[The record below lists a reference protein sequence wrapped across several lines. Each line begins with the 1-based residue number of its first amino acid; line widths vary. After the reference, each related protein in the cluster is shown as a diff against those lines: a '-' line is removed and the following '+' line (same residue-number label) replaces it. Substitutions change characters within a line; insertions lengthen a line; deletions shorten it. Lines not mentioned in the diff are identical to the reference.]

1 VRVAGSSVRQMTE
14 TTPADGRPDWTL
26 HPKAVLQRYLEKERE
41 SFVAKLD
48 GLGERDVRRPLTPTG
63 TNLLGLVKHVAS
75 VQGDYLGGVF
85 GRPFDVPMPW
95 FADDAEVNADM
106 WVPADESRA
115 QILELWR
122 RSCEHADATVAALDL
137 DATGEV
143 PWWPPHLREV
153 TLQRVMVHLLAEV
166 ARHAGHADIVR
177 ELVDERAG
185 NDDGNLP
192 EQTRQEWAAYR
203 ARVEEAAVE
212 AARRAGEP
220 A

>member
-1 VRVAGSSVRQMTE
+1 MTE
-14 TTPADGRPDWTL
+14 TTPAPGRPDWTL
-26 HPKAVLQRYLEKERE
+26 HPKTVLQRYLEKERA

-48 GLGERDVRRPLTPTG
+48 GLGEREARRPLTPTG

-75 VQGDYLGGVF
+75 VQADYLGAVF

-106 WVPADESRA
+106 WATADETREE
-115 QILELWR
+115 ILDLWR
-122 RSCEHADATVAALDL
+122 RSCAHADATVAALDL

-153 TLQRVMVHLLAEV
+153 TLHRVLVHLLAEV

-192 EQTRQEWAAYR
+192 EQSREEWAAYR
-203 ARVEEAAVE
+203 ARLDEAAVE
-212 AARRAGEP
+212 AARRVGDVAQL
-220 A
+220 

>member
-1 VRVAGSSVRQMTE
+1 MTHA
-14 TTPADGRPDWTL
+14 TPAPERPAWTL
-26 HPKAVLQRYLEKERE
+26 HPKAVLQRYLERERT

-48 GLGERDVRRPLTPTG
+48 GLGEHDVRRTLTPTG

-75 VQGDYLGGVF
+75 VQAGYLGEVF

-95 FADDAEVNADM
+95 IADDAEVNADM
-106 WVPADESRA
+106 WATADESRE
-115 QILELWR
+115 QVLDLWR
-122 RSCEHADATVAALDL
+122 RSCAHADATVAALDL

-153 TLQRVMVHLLAEV
+153 TLHRVLVHLLGEV

-192 EQTRQEWAAYR
+192 EQSREEWAAYR
-203 ARVEEAAVE
+203 ARLDEAAVE
-212 AARRAGEP
+212 AARRAGEVVQP
-220 A
+220 